1 MKNNNNWFYILVA
14 VLFGSM
20 LYISARYFK
29 GSGNSSVGLAKA
41 KEYKINSEKSAVVST
56 IYVVPGQQV
65 KANDLLIELISTGLE
80 MDIEKLT
87 SKISVLKSEQG
98 EKAKLA
104 QSEVDYV
111 KAETEITL
119 EEINTD
125 IDQIKSEMALN
136 QRLSKEFSAKPDS
149 SINLGIYPLQTKLNS
164 LSLQKDRHK
173 QAIAIKIR
181 DIEQEN
187 RTEQN
192 QLVNQIRLLEQELQ
206 LMKGEKE
213 KLKKFAT
220 TDGLVDN
227 VYVKEGE
234 QVNAF
239 TQLLSVVPIRPTT
252 IVGYLLGKKFNIPK
266 IGEAV
271 IVNSY
276 EQKTI
281 PVQGKVIGY
290 GSVIELPKIL
300 QKSTAVTAFGREIF
314 IEIPADNNFANGEK
328 VLIR

>member
-1 MKNNNNWFYILVA
+1 
-14 VLFGSM
+14 
-20 LYISARYFK
+20 
-29 GSGNSSVGLAKA
+29 
-41 KEYKINSEKSAVVST
+41 
-56 IYVVPGQQV
+56 
-65 KANDLLIELISTGLE
+65 LIELSSTGLE
-80 MDIEKLT
+80 MDIEKLI
-87 SKISVLKSEQG
+87 SKIAVLKSEQG

-111 KAETEITL
+111 KAETEIIL
-119 EEINTD
+119 EEIDTD
-125 IDQIKSEMALN
+125 IDQLNSEMALN
-136 QRLSKEFSAKPDS
+136 QRLSKEFSSSIDS
-149 SINLGIYPLQTKLNS
+149 SKNEGLNPQQTKLKS
-164 LSLQKDRHK
+164 LAQQKERHK

-187 RTEQN
+187 NTEQN

-220 TDGLVDN
+220 VDGLVDN

-239 TQLLSVVPIRPTT
+239 TQLLSVVPVRP
-252 IVGYLLGKKFNIPK
+252 ISVVGYLVGKKLKIPEV
-266 IGEAV
+266 GEEV
-271 IVNSY
+271 MVSSY
-276 EQKTI
+276 EQKTKA
-281 PVQGKVIGY
+281 VTGKVIGY

-314 IEIPADNNFANGEK
+314 IEISSDNEFANGEK